1 MYTVPNH
8 FFSTFFKIA
17 VCLFDAR
24 RKFGVTSRPILLGTF
39 LVRQRA
45 TFLRRL
51 ADLFS
56 QISSGRRILMNNPGQ
71 YCNWIAKVAQ
81 SCRTIVTTC
90 YGVLIS
96 QLSRSTGFTSSGINL
111 PSLDTSNASS
121 LATSVDH
128 KVRYRFARDTT

>member
-24 RKFGVTSRPILLGTF
+24 RKFGVTSRPILLGTV

-56 QISSGRRILMNNPGQ
+56 QISSGRRILMNNPG
-71 YCNWIAKVAQ
+71 
-81 SCRTIVTTC
+81 
-90 YGVLIS
+90 
-96 QLSRSTGFTSSGINL
+96 
-111 PSLDTSNASS
+111 
-121 LATSVDH
+121 
-128 KVRYRFARDTT
+128 